1 MADKKWYVL
10 RTAGTK
16 EKKAAEYLVK
26 EIERHPDLQAIVDQ
40 VLVPVKKEIVTKNG
54 KRKEVERLLFP
65 GYVLI
70 HAELNPDL
78 EYVIR
83 NGIPGMS
90 GFLTEKT
97 GNGQDRIPVP
107 IRDEEAQRILGVQ
120 DENAVSAAETEV
132 NFTVG
137 ESVRITDGPFSGFDG
152 TVEEILQDRSK
163 LKVVVVIFGR
173 KTLLELSFT
182 QVQIKGG
189 AANPAPP
196 VGPAL
201 GSKGLNIMDF
211 CKQFNARTQDQ
222 AGKVLPVVITVF
234 SDKSFTFEVK
244 QPPVAV
250 SLKEAAKI
258 SKASGEPNR
267 KKVATVTWDQVKEI
281 AQSKMP
287 DLNAFTLR
295 SAMSMVAGT
304 ARSMG
309 IKVEGQ
315 FPENI

>member
-26 EIERHPDLQAIVDQ
+26 EIERHADLQSVVDQ

-97 GNGQDRIPVP
+97 GNGQYERIP
-107 IRDEEAQRILGVQ
+107 
-120 DENAVSAAETEV
+120 
-132 NFTVG
+132 
-137 ESVRITDGPFSGFDG
+137 ITDGPFSGFSG
-152 TVEEILQDRSK
+152 TVEEIIEDRSK

-182 QVQIKGG
+182 QV
-189 AANPAPP
+189 
-196 VGPAL
+196 
-201 GSKGLNIMDF
+201 
-211 CKQFNARTQDQ
+211 T
-222 AGKVLPVVITVF
+222 
-234 SDKSFTFEVK
+234 
-244 QPPVAV
+244 
-250 SLKEAAKI
+250 KE
-258 SKASGEPNR
+258 
-267 KKVATVTWDQVKEI
+267 
-281 AQSKMP
+281 
-287 DLNAFTLR
+287 
-295 SAMSMVAGT
+295 
-304 ARSMG
+304 
-309 IKVEGQ
+309 
-315 FPENI
+315 

>member
-26 EIERHPDLQAIVDQ
+26 EIERHQDLQAIVDQ

-97 GNGQDRIPVP
+97 GNGTDRIPVP

-182 QVQIKGG
+182 QV
-189 AANPAPP
+189 
-196 VGPAL
+196 
-201 GSKGLNIMDF
+201 
-211 CKQFNARTQDQ
+211 T
-222 AGKVLPVVITVF
+222 
-234 SDKSFTFEVK
+234 
-244 QPPVAV
+244 
-250 SLKEAAKI
+250 KE
-258 SKASGEPNR
+258 
-267 KKVATVTWDQVKEI
+267 
-281 AQSKMP
+281 
-287 DLNAFTLR
+287 
-295 SAMSMVAGT
+295 
-304 ARSMG
+304 
-309 IKVEGQ
+309 
-315 FPENI
+315 

>member
-26 EIERHPDLQAIVDQ
+26 EIERHADLQAIVDQ

-97 GNGQDRIPVP
+97 GNGTDRIPVP

-120 DENAVSAAETEV
+120 DEMAVAAAETEV
-132 NFTVG
+132 NFSVG
-137 ESVRITDGPFSGFDG
+137 ESVSIIDGPFSGFSG
-152 TVEEILQDRSK
+152 TVEEILQERSK

-182 QVQIKGG
+182 QV
-189 AANPAPP
+189 
-196 VGPAL
+196 
-201 GSKGLNIMDF
+201 
-211 CKQFNARTQDQ
+211 T
-222 AGKVLPVVITVF
+222 
-234 SDKSFTFEVK
+234 
-244 QPPVAV
+244 
-250 SLKEAAKI
+250 KE
-258 SKASGEPNR
+258 
-267 KKVATVTWDQVKEI
+267 
-281 AQSKMP
+281 
-287 DLNAFTLR
+287 
-295 SAMSMVAGT
+295 
-304 ARSMG
+304 
-309 IKVEGQ
+309 
-315 FPENI
+315 

>member
-26 EIERHPDLQAIVDQ
+26 EIERHADLQSVVDQ

-90 GFLTEKT
+90 GFLTENRSVKSSS
-97 GNGQDRIPVP
+97 QKERIPIP
-107 IRDEEAQRILGVQ
+107 LRDEEVRRILGQQ
-120 DENAVSAAETEV
+120 DENANGPVETEV
-132 NFTVG
+132 NYEVG
-137 ESVRITDGPFSGFDG
+137 DSVKITDGPFSGFNG
-152 TVEEILQDRSK
+152 TVEEIIEDRSK

-182 QVQIKGG
+182 QV
-189 AANPAPP
+189 
-196 VGPAL
+196 
-201 GSKGLNIMDF
+201 
-211 CKQFNARTQDQ
+211 T
-222 AGKVLPVVITVF
+222 
-234 SDKSFTFEVK
+234 
-244 QPPVAV
+244 
-250 SLKEAAKI
+250 KE
-258 SKASGEPNR
+258 
-267 KKVATVTWDQVKEI
+267 
-281 AQSKMP
+281 
-287 DLNAFTLR
+287 
-295 SAMSMVAGT
+295 
-304 ARSMG
+304 
-309 IKVEGQ
+309 
-315 FPENI
+315 

>member
-97 GNGQDRIPVP
+97 GNGTDRIPVP
-107 IRDEEAQRILGVQ
+107 IREEEAQRILGVQ

-182 QVQIKGG
+182 QV
-189 AANPAPP
+189 
-196 VGPAL
+196 
-201 GSKGLNIMDF
+201 
-211 CKQFNARTQDQ
+211 T
-222 AGKVLPVVITVF
+222 
-234 SDKSFTFEVK
+234 
-244 QPPVAV
+244 
-250 SLKEAAKI
+250 KE
-258 SKASGEPNR
+258 
-267 KKVATVTWDQVKEI
+267 
-281 AQSKMP
+281 
-287 DLNAFTLR
+287 
-295 SAMSMVAGT
+295 
-304 ARSMG
+304 
-309 IKVEGQ
+309 
-315 FPENI
+315 

>member
-1 MADKKWYVL
+1 MAEKKWYVL

-26 EIERHPDLQAIVDQ
+26 EIERHAELQAIVDQ

-97 GNGQDRIPVP
+97 GNGTDRIPGP

-132 NFTVG
+132 NFSVG
-137 ESVRITDGPFSGFDG
+137 DSVRITDGPFSGFNG
-152 TVEEILQDRSK
+152 TVEDIIQERSK

-182 QVQIKGG
+182 QV
-189 AANPAPP
+189 
-196 VGPAL
+196 
-201 GSKGLNIMDF
+201 
-211 CKQFNARTQDQ
+211 T
-222 AGKVLPVVITVF
+222 
-234 SDKSFTFEVK
+234 
-244 QPPVAV
+244 
-250 SLKEAAKI
+250 KE
-258 SKASGEPNR
+258 
-267 KKVATVTWDQVKEI
+267 
-281 AQSKMP
+281 
-287 DLNAFTLR
+287 
-295 SAMSMVAGT
+295 
-304 ARSMG
+304 
-309 IKVEGQ
+309 
-315 FPENI
+315 